1 MRGPDTGNERHWAKV
16 GGATLHLTRSAGCG
30 RLDVTRGEAEER
42 MATVEQVT
50 QPASQPGN
58 GKPSD
63 LASAF
68 TDALV
73 SAVRAQES
81 AAAEAHVAAAIT
93 LGWYVAAL
101 AHPGHPRQTAAAA
114 RGDLGPV
121 AAITDAQMVDFCA
134 SHAKVA
140 FAKLADLVAKA
151 TLTLP
156 AGQLEECLAAADA
169 AARRGAAADLDS
181 KALAVLSATDMRLGK
196 AYAVGRALLTLTSRP
211 DPDATLKS
219 HLTGPAVAPLVAAI
233 DDLGSA
239 LAPHAGHSVRAS
251 ILEWRASIETR
262 SPVAAE
268 KHETWLQLAR
278 QGELW
283 RALLSGEKSG
293 TDMLEIDDYLDAAER
308 LSCRMRKLT
317 GAVLRRFWFLVIVIV
332 ALFGGGVAL
341 IVATDTD
348 AAVVAG
354 AGTIL
359 ASLGLTWRGLGRSLG
374 ALAAKLER
382 PLWGAE
388 LDTAITQA
396 ITLLPREKGRDTT
409 EQRRKVAVALGDRE

>member
-1 MRGPDTGNERHWAKV
+1 
-16 GGATLHLTRSAGCG
+16 
-30 RLDVTRGEAEER
+30 
-42 MATVEQVT
+42 MATVQQVT
-50 QPASQPGN
+50 KPASQPGN

-73 SAVRAQES
+73 SAVRSQES
-81 AAAEAHVAAAIT
+81 AAAEAHVAAAVT
-93 LGWYVAAL
+93 LGWYVGAL
-101 AHPGHPRQTAAAA
+101 AHPGQPRLTAAAA
-114 RGDLGPV
+114 RGDLGTA
-121 AAITDAQMVDFCA
+121 AAITDGQVVDLCA

-140 FAKLADLVAKA
+140 FSKLADLVAKA
-151 TLTLP
+151 TLSLP
-156 AGQLEECLAAADA
+156 TESLEECLAAADA
-169 AARRGAAADLDS
+169 DARRGAAADLAS
-181 KALAVLSATDMRLGK
+181 KSFAVLSATDMRLGK
-196 AYAVGRALLTLTSRP
+196 AYAVGRALLTLSSRP

-219 HLTGPAVAPLVAAI
+219 HLTGPAVAPVVAAI

-251 ILEWRASIETR
+251 IHEWRASIETR
-262 SPVAAE
+262 SAVAPE
-268 KHETWLQLAR
+268 TDETWLLLAR

-293 TDMLEIDDYLDAAER
+293 LDMLEIPDYLDAAER
-308 LSCRMRKLT
+308 MSRRMRKLAGT
-317 GAVLRRFWFLVIVIV
+317 LLRRFWLLVVLIV

-374 ALAAKLER
+374 TLAAKLER

-409 EQRRKVAVALGDRE
+409 EQRRKVAVALGARD

>member
-1 MRGPDTGNERHWAKV
+1 
-16 GGATLHLTRSAGCG
+16 
-30 RLDVTRGEAEER
+30 
-42 MATVEQVT
+42 MATVQQAD
-50 QPASQPGN
+50 QPAPQPGN
-58 GKPSD
+58 GQPSD

-68 TDALV
+68 ADAVV
-73 SAVRAQES
+73 SAVRAQETG
-81 AAAEAHVAAAIT
+81 AAEGHVAAAVT

-101 AHPGHPRQTAAAA
+101 AHPGHPRETAAAS

-121 AAITDAQMVDFCA
+121 AGVTDAQMVDYCG

-140 FAKLADLVAKA
+140 FAKLEDLVAKT
-151 TLTLP
+151 TLSLP
-156 AGQLEECLAAADA
+156 SEQLDVCLAAADA
-169 AARRGAAADLDS
+169 DARRGAAADLDG
-181 KALAVLSATDMRLGK
+181 KALGVLSATDMRLGK

-219 HLTGPAVAPLVAAI
+219 HLTGPAVAPVVAAI

-262 SPVAAE
+262 SEVAPE
-268 KHETWLQLAR
+268 TPETWLQLAR

-293 TDMLEIDDYLDAAER
+293 PDMLEIEDYLDAAER
-308 LSCRMRKLT
+308 LARRMRKLGWT
-317 GAVLRRFWFLVIVIV
+317 VLRRFWFLVLVIV

-374 ALAAKLER
+374 GLAAKLER

-388 LDTAITQA
+388 IDTAITQA
-396 ITLLPREKGRDTT
+396 ITLLPREKGRDATA
-409 EQRRKVAVALGDRE
+409 QRRKVAVDLG

>member
-1 MRGPDTGNERHWAKV
+1 
-16 GGATLHLTRSAGCG
+16 
-30 RLDVTRGEAEER
+30 
-42 MATVEQVT
+42 MATVVQADK
-50 QPASQPGN
+50 PAPKPEN

-68 TDALV
+68 ADALV
-73 SAVRAQES
+73 STVRAQQS
-81 AAAEAHVAAAIT
+81 AEAEAHVAAAIT

-101 AHPGHPRQTAAAA
+101 AHPGQPRLTAAAA
-114 RGDLGPV
+114 RGDLGV
-121 AAITDAQMVDFCA
+121 LAAITDAQVVDFCG
-134 SHAKVA
+134 SHATVA
-140 FAKLADLVAKA
+140 VAKLKELVART
-151 TLTLP
+151 TLSLP
-156 AGQLEECLAAADA
+156 EEQLQQCLAAADA
-169 AARRGAAADLDS
+169 AARRDAAEELDS
-181 KALAVLSATDMRLGK
+181 KALAVLSATDVRLGK

-211 DPDATLKS
+211 DPEATLRS

-262 SPVAAE
+262 SKVAPE
-268 KHETWLQLAR
+268 QPETWLQLAR

-283 RALLSGEKSG
+283 RGLLSGEKDG
-293 TDMLEIDDYLDAAER
+293 PDMLEIDDYLDAAER
-308 LSCRMRKLT
+308 LSRRMRT
-317 GAVLRRFWFLVIVIV
+317 MGWTVLRRFWLLVLAVV
-332 ALFGGGVAL
+332 LLFGGGVAL

-348 AAVVAG
+348 AAVIAG
-354 AGTIL
+354 AGTII
-359 ASLGLTWRGLGRSLG
+359 ASLGLSWRGLGRSLG

-388 LDTAITQA
+388 IDTAITRA

-409 EQRRKVAVALGDRE
+409 ELRRKVAVALGDRE

>member
-1 MRGPDTGNERHWAKV
+1 
-16 GGATLHLTRSAGCG
+16 
-30 RLDVTRGEAEER
+30 
-42 MATVEQVT
+42 MATVQQVE

-73 SAVRAQES
+73 SAVRAQET
-81 AAAEAHVAAAIT
+81 AAAEAHISAAVT

-101 AHPGHPRQTAAAA
+101 AHPGQPRLTAAAA

-121 AAITDAQMVDFCA
+121 AGITDAQVVDLCG
-134 SHAKVA
+134 SHATVA
-140 FAKLADLVAKA
+140 FAKLADLVTKT
-151 TLTLP
+151 TLSLP
-156 AGQLEECLAAADA
+156 KEQLEQCLAAADA

-211 DPDATLKS
+211 DPDATLKG
-219 HLTGPAVAPLVAAI
+219 HLTGPAVAPVVAAV
-233 DDLGSA
+233 DDLASA
-239 LAPHAGHSVRAS
+239 LAPHAGHSVAAS

-262 SPVAAE
+262 SPVAPE
-268 KHETWLQLAR
+268 ERETWLLLAR

-308 LSCRMRKLT
+308 LSRRMRKLAAT
-317 GAVLRRFWFLVIVIV
+317 VLRRFWLLAILIV

-374 ALAAKLER
+374 TLAAKLEQ

-396 ITLLPREKGRDTT
+396 VTLLPREKGRDAT
-409 EQRRKVAVALGDRE
+409 ERRRKVAVAMGD

>member
-1 MRGPDTGNERHWAKV
+1 
-16 GGATLHLTRSAGCG
+16 
-30 RLDVTRGEAEER
+30 
-42 MATVEQVT
+42 MATVKQVT
-50 QPASQPGN
+50 EPATQPGN
-58 GKPSD
+58 GRPSD

-68 TDALV
+68 SDALV

-81 AAAEAHVAAAIT
+81 AAAEAHVTAAVT

-101 AHPGHPRQTAAAA
+101 AHPGQPRLTAAAA

-121 AAITDAQMVDFCA
+121 AAITDAQVVDVCGT
-134 SHAKVA
+134 HAKVA
-140 FAKLADLVAKA
+140 FAKLTELVTRAS
-151 TLTLP
+151 LTLP
-156 AGQLEECLAAADA
+156 EEHLEACLAAADA
-169 AARRGAAADLDS
+169 DARRNAATALDS
-181 KALAVLSATDMRLGK
+181 KALAVLSATDVRIGK

-211 DPDATLKS
+211 GPDGTLKS
-219 HLTGPAVAPLVAAI
+219 HLTGPAVAPVVAAV
-233 DDLGSA
+233 DDLASA
-239 LAPHAGHSVRAS
+239 LAPHAGHSVAAS

-262 SPVAAE
+262 SPVAPE
-268 KHETWLQLAR
+268 ERETWLLLAR

-308 LSCRMRKLT
+308 LSRRMRKLAAT
-317 GAVLRRFWFLVIVIV
+317 VLRRFWLLAAAIV

-341 IVATDTD
+341 ILATDTD

-374 ALAAKLER
+374 VLAAKLER

-388 LDTAITQA
+388 LDTAITEA
-396 ITLLPREKGRDTT
+396 ITLLPREKGRDVS
-409 EQRRKVAVALGDRE
+409 ERRRKVAVALGAGE

>member
-1 MRGPDTGNERHWAKV
+1 
-16 GGATLHLTRSAGCG
+16 
-30 RLDVTRGEAEER
+30 
-42 MATVEQVT
+42 MATVQQVT
-50 QPASQPGN
+50 KPASQPGD

-68 TDALV
+68 SDALV
-73 SAVRAQES
+73 SAVRAQET
-81 AAAEAHVAAAIT
+81 AAAEAHVAAAVT
-93 LGWYVAAL
+93 LGWYLGAL
-101 AHPGHPRQTAAAA
+101 AHPGQPRHTAAAA

-121 AAITDAQMVDFCA
+121 AAITDGQVVDLCG

-151 TLTLP
+151 TLSLP
-156 AGQLEECLAAADA
+156 AEQLEECLAAADA
-169 AARRGAAADLDS
+169 DARRNAATDLDS
-181 KALAVLSATDMRLGK
+181 KAFAVLSATDMRLGK
-196 AYAVGRALLTLTSRP
+196 AYAVGRALMVLSSRP
-211 DPDATLKS
+211 DAEATLKG
-219 HLTGPAVAPLVAAI
+219 HLTGPAIAPVVAAI

-251 ILEWRASIETR
+251 ILEWRASIESR
-262 SPVAAE
+262 SDVAPE
-268 KHETWLQLAR
+268 KPETWLLLAR

-293 TDMLEIDDYLDAAER
+293 PDMLEIDDYLDAAER
-308 LSCRMRKLT
+308 LSRRMRKLVGT
-317 GAVLRRFWFLVIVIV
+317 VLKRFWVLVVVIV
-332 ALFGGGVAL
+332 ALFGAGVAL
-341 IVATDTD
+341 IVVTDTD

-374 ALAAKLER
+374 TLAAKLER

-409 EQRRKVAVALGDRE
+409 EQRRKVAVALGVAE

>member
-1 MRGPDTGNERHWAKV
+1 
-16 GGATLHLTRSAGCG
+16 
-30 RLDVTRGEAEER
+30 
-42 MATVEQVT
+42 MATVQQAT

-73 SAVRAQES
+73 SAVRTQET
-81 AAAEAHVAAAIT
+81 AAAEVHVAAGVT

-101 AHPGHPRQTAAAA
+101 AHPGHPRLTAASA

-121 AAITDAQMVDFCA
+121 TDAQVVDLCG

-140 FAKLADLVAKA
+140 FAKLADLVARA
-151 TLTLP
+151 TLSLP
-156 AGQLEECLAAADA
+156 AEQLEECLAAADA
-169 AARRGAAADLDS
+169 DARRGAAADLDS
-181 KALAVLSATDMRLGK
+181 KALAVLSATDVRLGK

-211 DPDATLKS
+211 DPEATLKG
-219 HLTGPAVAPLVAAI
+219 HLTGPAVAPVVAAI

-262 SPVAAE
+262 SAVAPE
-268 KHETWLQLAR
+268 THETWFQLAR

-308 LSCRMRKLT
+308 LSRRMRKLAGT
-317 GAVLRRFWFLVIVIV
+317 VLRRFWLLVIAIV

-359 ASLGLTWRGLGRSLG
+359 ASLGLTWRGLGRTLG
-374 ALAAKLER
+374 GLAAKLER

>member
-1 MRGPDTGNERHWAKV
+1 
-16 GGATLHLTRSAGCG
+16 
-30 RLDVTRGEAEER
+30 
-42 MATVEQVT
+42 MATVQEFT

-68 TDALV
+68 SDALV

-81 AAAEAHVAAAIT
+81 AAAQAHVTAAVT
-93 LGWYVAAL
+93 LGWYIAAL
-101 AHPGHPRQTAAAA
+101 AHPGQPRLTAAAA

-121 AAITDAQMVDFCA
+121 AAITDAQVVDLCG

-140 FAKLADLVAKA
+140 FAKLADLVAKT
-151 TLTLP
+151 TLALP
-156 AGQLEECLAAADA
+156 AEQLEECLAAADA
-169 AARRGAAADLDS
+169 DARRDAAADLDS
-181 KALAVLSATDMRLGK
+181 KALGVLSATDTRLGK

-211 DPDATLKS
+211 DPEATLKS
-219 HLTGPAVAPLVAAI
+219 QLTGPAVAPVVAAI

-262 SPVAAE
+262 SPVAPE
-268 KHETWLQLAR
+268 KPETWLLLAR

-308 LSCRMRKLT
+308 LSRRMRKLAGT
-317 GAVLRRFWFLVIVIV
+317 VLTRFWLLAVLIV

-359 ASLGLTWRGLGRSLG
+359 ASFGLSWRGLGRSLG
-374 ALAAKLER
+374 TLAAKLER

-396 ITLLPREKGRDTT
+396 ITLLPRESGRDAT
-409 EQRRKVAVALGDRE
+409 EQRRKVAVALGARE

>member
-1 MRGPDTGNERHWAKV
+1 
-16 GGATLHLTRSAGCG
+16 
-30 RLDVTRGEAEER
+30 
-42 MATVEQVT
+42 MATVQQVSE
-50 QPASQPGN
+50 PASQPGN

-73 SAVRAQES
+73 SAVRSQES
-81 AAAEAHVAAAIT
+81 APAEAHVAAAVT
-93 LGWYVAAL
+93 LGWYVGAL
-101 AHPGHPRQTAAAA
+101 AHPGQPRLTAAAA
-114 RGDLGPV
+114 RGDLG
-121 AAITDAQMVDFCA
+121 AAGATTDGQVVDLCA

-151 TLTLP
+151 TLSLP
-156 AGQLEECLAAADA
+156 AEPLEECLAAADA
-169 AARRGAAADLDS
+169 DARRDAAAALDS
-181 KALAVLSATDMRLGK
+181 KAFAVLSATDMRLGK

-211 DPDATLKS
+211 DQDATLRG
-219 HLTGPAVAPLVAAI
+219 HLTGPAVAPVVAAI

-239 LAPHAGHSVRAS
+239 LAPHAGHSVRTS

-262 SPVAAE
+262 SAVAPE
-268 KHETWLQLAR
+268 KDETWLLLAR

-293 TDMLEIDDYLDAAER
+293 PDMLEIEDYLDAAER
-308 LSCRMRKLT
+308 LSRRMRKLAGT
-317 GAVLRRFWFLVIVIV
+317 VLRRFWVLVIVIA

-374 ALAAKLER
+374 TLAAKVER

-388 LDTAITQA
+388 IDTAVTQA

-409 EQRRKVAVALGDRE
+409 RQRRKVAVDLGARDSTPLVGP

>member
-1 MRGPDTGNERHWAKV
+1 
-16 GGATLHLTRSAGCG
+16 
-30 RLDVTRGEAEER
+30 
-42 MATVEQVT
+42 MATVQQAP
-50 QPASQPGN
+50 QPPAQPGN
-58 GKPSD
+58 GQPSD

-81 AAAEAHVAAAIT
+81 AAAESHVTAAIT
-93 LGWYVAAL
+93 LGWYVATL
-101 AHPGHPRQTAAAA
+101 AHHGPLNRTAAAA

-121 AAITDAQMVDFCA
+121 AGLTDAHMVELCG

-140 FAKLADLVAKA
+140 FAKLTDLVTKA
-151 TLTLP
+151 TLDMP
-156 AGQLEECLAAADA
+156 APELEECLAAADA
-169 AARRGAAADLDS
+169 DARRGAAAELDT

-211 DPDATLKS
+211 DADVTLKS
-219 HLTGPAVAPLVAAI
+219 HLTGPAVAPVVAAI

-251 ILEWRASIETR
+251 IHEWRSSIESR
-262 SPVAAE
+262 SKVAPE
-268 KHETWLQLAR
+268 NDETWLQLGR

-293 TDMLEIDDYLDAAER
+293 TDMLEIEDYLDAAER
-308 LSCRMRKLT
+308 LSRRMRKLGWT
-317 GAVLRRFWFLVIVIV
+317 VLQRFWLLVLVVV

-388 LDTAITQA
+388 LDVAITQA
-396 ITLLPREKGRDTT
+396 ITLLPREKGRDAT
-409 EQRRKVAVALGDRE
+409 EQRRKVAVALGVGAIKTTETTDATASVTGG

>member
-1 MRGPDTGNERHWAKV
+1 
-16 GGATLHLTRSAGCG
+16 
-30 RLDVTRGEAEER
+30 
-42 MATVEQVT
+42 MATVQQVT
-50 QPASQPGN
+50 KPASQPGD

-68 TDALV
+68 SDALV
-73 SAVRAQES
+73 SAVRAQET
-81 AAAEAHVAAAIT
+81 AAAEAHVAAAVT
-93 LGWYVAAL
+93 LGWYLGAL
-101 AHPGHPRQTAAAA
+101 AHPGQPRHTAAAA

-121 AAITDAQMVDFCA
+121 AAITDGQVVDLCG

-151 TLTLP
+151 TLSLP
-156 AGQLEECLAAADA
+156 AEQLEECLAAADA
-169 AARRGAAADLDS
+169 DARRNAATDLDS
-181 KALAVLSATDMRLGK
+181 KAFAVLSATDMRLGK
-196 AYAVGRALLTLTSRP
+196 AYAVGRALMVLSSRP
-211 DPDATLKS
+211 DAEATLKG
-219 HLTGPAVAPLVAAI
+219 HLTGPAIAPVVAAI

-251 ILEWRASIETR
+251 ILEWRASIESR
-262 SPVAAE
+262 SDVAPE
-268 KHETWLQLAR
+268 KPETWLLLAR

-293 TDMLEIDDYLDAAER
+293 PDMLEIDDYLDAAER
-308 LSCRMRKLT
+308 LSRRMRKLAGT
-317 GAVLRRFWFLVIVIV
+317 VLKRFWVLVVVIV
-332 ALFGGGVAL
+332 ALFGAGVAL
-341 IVATDTD
+341 IVVTDTD

-374 ALAAKLER
+374 TLAAKLER

-409 EQRRKVAVALGDRE
+409 EQRRKVAVALGVAE

>member
-1 MRGPDTGNERHWAKV
+1 
-16 GGATLHLTRSAGCG
+16 
-30 RLDVTRGEAEER
+30 
-42 MATVEQVT
+42 MATVVQAEKPAP
-50 QPASQPGN
+50 QPEN
-58 GKPSD
+58 GKPKD

-68 TDALV
+68 ADALV
-73 SAVRAQES
+73 STVREQQSAQ
-81 AAAEAHVAAAIT
+81 AEAHVAAAIT

-101 AHPGHPRQTAAAA
+101 AHPGQPRHTAAAA
-114 RGDLGPV
+114 RGDLGV
-121 AAITDAQMVDFCA
+121 LAAITDAHVVDFCG
-134 SHAKVA
+134 SHATVA
-140 FAKLADLVAKA
+140 FAKLKDLVEKT
-151 TLTLP
+151 TLSLP
-156 AGQLEECLAAADA
+156 EQQLEECLAAADA
-169 AARRGAAADLDS
+169 DARRGAAGDLDS
-181 KALAVLSATDMRLGK
+181 KALAVLSASDPRLGK
-196 AYAVGRALLTLTSRP
+196 AYAAGRALLTLTTRP

-219 HLTGPAVAPLVAAI
+219 HLTGPAVAPVVAAI

-262 SPVAAE
+262 SKVVPE
-268 KHETWLQLAR
+268 QQETWLQLAR

-283 RALLSGEKSG
+283 RSLLSGEKDG
-293 TDMLEIDDYLDAAER
+293 PDMLEIDDYLDAAER
-308 LSCRMRKLT
+308 LSRRMRT
-317 GAVLRRFWFLVIVIV
+317 MAWTVLRRFWFVVLVVA

-341 IVATDTD
+341 IVSTDTD

-359 ASLGLTWRGLGRSLG
+359 ASLGLSWRGLGRSLG
-374 ALAAKLER
+374 GLAAKLER

-388 LDTAITQA
+388 IDAAITRA

>member
-1 MRGPDTGNERHWAKV
+1 
-16 GGATLHLTRSAGCG
+16 
-30 RLDVTRGEAEER
+30 
-42 MATVEQVT
+42 MATVQQVPK
-50 QPASQPGN
+50 PASQPGN

-73 SAVRAQES
+73 SAVRSQES
-81 AAAEAHVAAAIT
+81 GAAEAHVAAAVT
-93 LGWYVAAL
+93 LGWYVGAL
-101 AHPGHPRQTAAAA
+101 SHPGQPRLTAAAA

-121 AAITDAQMVDFCA
+121 AAITDGQVVDLCG

-151 TLTLP
+151 TLSLP
-156 AGQLEECLAAADA
+156 VEPLEECLAAADA
-169 AARRGAAADLDS
+169 DARRNAAAGLDS
-181 KALAVLSATDMRLGK
+181 KAFAVLSATDMRLGK
-196 AYAVGRALLTLTSRP
+196 AYAAGRALLALTSRP
-211 DPDATLKS
+211 DPEATLRG
-219 HLTGPAVAPLVAAI
+219 HLTGPAVAPVVAAI

-262 SPVAAE
+262 SEVAPE
-268 KHETWLQLAR
+268 KPETWLLLAR

-283 RALLSGEKSG
+283 RAVLSGEKSG
-293 TDMLEIDDYLDAAER
+293 LDMLEIDDYLDAAER
-308 LSCRMRKLT
+308 LSRRMRKLAGT
-317 GAVLRRFWFLVIVIV
+317 VLRRFWLLVLAIV

-341 IVATDTD
+341 IVVTDTD

-374 ALAAKLER
+374 TLAAKVER

-388 LDTAITQA
+388 LDTAVKQA

-409 EQRRKVAVALGDRE
+409 EQRRKVAVALGARD

>member
-1 MRGPDTGNERHWAKV
+1 MT
-16 GGATLHLTRSAGCG
+16 
-30 RLDVTRGEAEER
+30 
-42 MATVEQVT
+42 TVEQAE
-50 QPASQPGN
+50 PAGPHPGN

-68 TDALV
+68 TDAFV
-73 SAVRAQES
+73 SAARAQES
-81 AAAEAHVAAAIT
+81 AAAEAHVAAAVT
-93 LGWYVAAL
+93 LGWFLAAL
-101 AHPGHPRQTAAAA
+101 AHPGPPRDTAAAA

-121 AAITDAQMVDFCA
+121 AGITDAQMVDYCG
-134 SHAKVA
+134 SHSKVA
-140 FAKLADLVAKA
+140 FAKLKDLVAETA
-151 TLTLP
+151 LALP
-156 AGQLEECLAAADA
+156 AEQLDLCLAAADA
-169 AARRGAAADLDS
+169 DARRGAAADLDS
-181 KALAVLSATDMRLGK
+181 KALAVLSATDIRLGK
-196 AYAVGRALLTLTSRP
+196 AYAVGRGLQTLATRP
-211 DPDATLKS
+211 EPDATLKS
-219 HLTGPAVAPLVAAI
+219 HLTGPAVAPVVAAI

-262 SPVAAE
+262 SDVAPE
-268 KHETWLQLAR
+268 TTETWLQLAR

-293 TDMLEIDDYLDAAER
+293 LDMLEIDDYLDAAER
-308 LSCRMRKLT
+308 LARRMRKLAAT
-317 GAVLRRFWFLVIVIV
+317 VLKRFWLLVVLIV

-359 ASLGLTWRGLGRSLG
+359 ASLGLSWRGLGRSLG
-374 ALAAKLER
+374 GLAAKLER

-409 EQRRKVAVALGDRE
+409 EQRRKVAVALRDRA

>member
-1 MRGPDTGNERHWAKV
+1 
-16 GGATLHLTRSAGCG
+16 
-30 RLDVTRGEAEER
+30 
-42 MATVEQVT
+42 MATVVQAEK
-50 QPASQPGN
+50 PAPQPGN

-63 LASAF
+63 FASAF
-68 TDALV
+68 ADALV
-73 SAVRAQES
+73 STVRDQQSAQ
-81 AAAEAHVAAAIT
+81 AEAHVAAAIT
-93 LGWYVAAL
+93 LGWYVGAL
-101 AHPGHPRQTAAAA
+101 AHPGQPRHTAAAV
-114 RGDLGPV
+114 RGDLGAL
-121 AAITDAQMVDFCA
+121 AAITDAQVLDFCG
-134 SHAKVA
+134 SHATVA
-140 FAKLADLVAKA
+140 FARLRDLVAKT
-151 TLTLP
+151 TLSLP
-156 AGQLEECLAAADA
+156 EQQLEQCLAAADA
-169 AARRGAAADLDS
+169 DARRGAAGDLDG

-196 AYAVGRALLTLTSRP
+196 AYAVGRALMSLTTRP

-219 HLTGPAVAPLVAAI
+219 HLTGPAVAPVVAAI

-262 SPVAAE
+262 SKVAPE
-268 KHETWLQLAR
+268 QPETWLQLAR

-283 RALLSGEKSG
+283 RALLSGEKDG
-293 TDMLEIDDYLDAAER
+293 PDMLEIDDYLDAAQG
-308 LSCRMRKLT
+308 LSGRMRTMAL
-317 GAVLRRFWFLVIVIV
+317 AVLRRFWFVVLGIV

-359 ASLGLTWRGLGRSLG
+359 ASLGLSWRGLGRSLG
-374 ALAAKLER
+374 GLAGKLER

-388 LDTAITQA
+388 IDAAITRA

-409 EQRRKVAVALGDRE
+409 AQRRKVAVALGDRE